1 MAGIK
6 SGGSQSCLAGARS
19 IACYHEVLLPASDR
33 PSKSAFGVLGI
44 ILPRWRVSLR
54 CVSLLTVALCSGM
67 VQAGECPSPQSE
79 IATDRPDVTNSSLVV
94 PDGSIQIENG
104 VNTSGQSRAKG
115 FDSSNTRL
123 RFGVAPCL
131 EVLVDVPS
139 YVGRLTGAIDTG
151 FTNVSPGVK
160 WQVSGLPEP
169 ANLSVVFGASLPTGT
184 PAITG
189 PGFQPYLQLPWSYEL
204 GGGWGIS
211 GMFTSFFR
219 PSDPTSHQTSEATF
233 VIERKVSEKLALFAE
248 YVSDTPSRGAS
259 TALLNVGGGYLL
271 NRTEQIDFHL
281 AFGLNRNSPDYIIG
295 VGYSY
300 RWDNVLGTATRPRLW
315 H

>member
-1 MAGIK
+1 M
-6 SGGSQSCLAGARS
+6 
-19 IACYHEVLLPASDR
+19 
-33 PSKSAFGVLGI
+33 VLGI
-44 ILPRWRVSLR
+44 VLQHWRVSVC
-54 CVSLLTVALCSGM
+54 CVGLLAAALCPGM
-67 VQAGECPSPQSE
+67 AQAGECPSPQSE

-104 VNTSGQSRAKG
+104 LNTSGQSAGKG
-115 FDSSNTRL
+115 FDGSNSRL
-123 RFGVAPCL
+123 RFGVASCL

-139 YVGRLTGAIDTG
+139 YVGRLTGTVDTG
-151 FTNVSPGVK
+151 FTNVTPGVK

-169 ANLSVVFGASLPTGT
+169 ANLSVVFGVGLPTGT

-189 PGFQPYLQLPWSYEL
+189 AGFQPYLQFPWSYEL

-219 PSDPTSHQTSEATF
+219 PSDLANHQTSEATF

-259 TALLNVGGGYLL
+259 TALFNVGGGYLL
-271 NRTEQIDFHL
+271 NRTEQLDFHL

-300 RWDNVLGTATRPRLW
+300 RWDNVPNTAARPMLR

>member
-1 MAGIK
+1 VFVVSGI
-6 SGGSQSCLAGARS
+6 
-19 IACYHEVLLPASDR
+19 VL
-33 PSKSAFGVLGI
+33 
-44 ILPRWRVSLR
+44 RWRVSLC
-54 CVSLLTVALCSGM
+54 CVGLLATALCPGM
-67 VQAGECPSPQSE
+67 AHAGECPSPQSE

-104 VNTSGQSRAKG
+104 LNTSGQSAGKG
-115 FDSSNTRL
+115 FDGSNSRL
-123 RFGVAPCL
+123 RFGIAPCL

-139 YVGRLTGAIDTG
+139 HVGRLTGTVDSG
-151 FTNVSPGVK
+151 FTNVTPGVK

-169 ANLSVVFGASLPTGT
+169 ANLSVVFGVSLPTGT

-189 PGFQPYLQLPWSYEL
+189 AGLQPYLQFPWSYEL

-219 PSDPTSHQTSEATF
+219 PSDLANHQTSEATF
-233 VIERKVSEKLALFAE
+233 VLERKVSEKLALFAE

-259 TALLNVGGGYLL
+259 TALFNVGGGYLL
-271 NRTEQIDFHL
+271 NRTEQLDFHL

-300 RWDNVLGTATRPRLW
+300 RWDNVIGTAMRPMLR